1 MGFKKFM
8 LYVEIIYE
16 VFTKEGAVCAAPEF
30 CVFTF
35 IENCSGTKENLNMM
49 LSARIGAARR
59 LLLITQLQ
67 QVLQDAFE

>member
-1 MGFKKFM
+1 MGFKKFI

-35 IENCSGTKENLNMM
+35 IEDCSVALGQKRLEKHQSVCTNC
-49 LSARIGAARR
+49 
-59 LLLITQLQ
+59 
-67 QVLQDAFE
+67 V

>member
-49 LSARIGAARR
+49 LSARIGQP
-59 LLLITQLQ
+59 IGCFTIQLQ
-67 QVLQDAFE
+67 QVLQDASE